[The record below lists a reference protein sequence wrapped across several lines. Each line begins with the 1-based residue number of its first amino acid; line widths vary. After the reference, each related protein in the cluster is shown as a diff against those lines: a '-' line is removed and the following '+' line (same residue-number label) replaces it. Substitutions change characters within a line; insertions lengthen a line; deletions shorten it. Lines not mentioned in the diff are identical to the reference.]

1 MNSFQIRQ
9 KFLDFFAKKGHAVV
23 PSSSL
28 IPAEDPTLLFTNAGM
43 NQFKDLFLGKEKRSY
58 TRATSSQKCVRAGG
72 KHNDLEQVGFTER
85 HLTFFEMLGNFS
97 FGDYFKKDAIPF
109 AWEFLTKDMQLPEDK
124 LYVTIYKTDDEAFEI
139 WHNTVGLPANRI
151 TRLGEKDN
159 FWQMGDTGP
168 CGPCSEIYIDRG
180 LEKGCKQPNCAPG
193 CDCDR
198 FMEIW
203 NNVFMQYERHAD
215 GTLHPLKQTGVD
227 TGMGLERLCTVMQ
240 GVNTVFDTDLC
251 TTIIKKTEQISGRS
265 YTQSDDTLKAAF
277 RVIADHV
284 RSCSLLIAD
293 GCSPSNDGRGYVLRK
308 IIRRAALFAQKLSND
323 QHLFAKLAQEFIT
336 FMAPVFPELETNKKL
351 ILSVLDNEIE
361 RFTCNLVQG
370 QAIFEKYLEENKK
383 AKKSIITG
391 EQVFKLYDTY
401 GFPPELT
408 MVMAREHNLS
418 IDMAGFEEEM
428 KKQQDQSGKKQA
440 STKEAITIPDTMSTI
455 FVGYDKLEST
465 STIQYVQ
472 TNLQDNTA
480 WIVPKECPF
489 YVECGGQVSDTGFVT
504 INNHTHPILDLQKM
518 GCTNAPCIAIKISL
532 KTTHGVH
539 HQDIHLGDAIHCTVD
554 HHTRLNTVKNHTA
567 THLLQATL
575 VQILGPQV
583 KQAGSQVTPD
593 HFRFDYT
600 HHQALTPEQIE
611 QVEQLVNQKIQEN
624 ISTNVFT
631 STLEKAKQAGALA
644 FFGEKYNP
652 ECVRVV
658 QIPGFSVELCGG
670 THASSTGIIGCFK
683 IMSEMA
689 LATGTRR
696 IIGVT
701 GPQAIT
707 LFQQTFTTV
716 KKLSEEFK
724 AKPEEVF
731 AAVKKLQ
738 QTHQETLSEVKTLK
752 KQAIKANSAAMTKDL
767 VTIGKVP
774 FLYLELENM
783 SNDDLKTLCQEFEK
797 TTPGF
802 YFVLSK
808 DGTTGNSSF
817 LGYVSKQYQTMVNA
831 KLCFDELKQ
840 ATPELRG
847 GGSPAMVQGSGAL
860 KESLKNL
867 IVAWLK
873 KQPNA

>member
-9 KFLDFFAKKGHAVV
+9 KFLDFFAKKGHTVV
-23 PSSSL
+23 ASSSL

-109 AWEFLTKDMQLPEDK
+109 AWEFLTKDMQLPADK
-124 LYVTIYKTDDEAFEI
+124 LHVTIYKTDDEAFEI
-139 WHNTVGLPANRI
+139 WHKIVGLPADRI

-168 CGPCSEIYIDRG
+168 CGPCTEIYIDRG
-180 LEKGCKQPNCAPG
+180 IEKGCKQPNCAPG
-193 CDCDR
+193 CDCSR

-215 GTLHPLKQTGVD
+215 STLHPLKQTGVD
-227 TGMGLERLCTVMQ
+227 TGMGLERLCIVMQ
-240 GVNTVFDTDLC
+240 GVNTIFDTDLFA
-251 TTIIKKTEQISGRS
+251 TIIKKAEGISGRN
-265 YTQSDDTLKAAF
+265 YAQGDENIKAAF
-277 RVIADHV
+277 RVLADHV

-293 GCSPSNDGRGYVLRK
+293 GCSPSNEGRGYVLRK

-323 QHLFAKLAQEFIT
+323 QHLFSKLAQEFIV
-336 FMAPVFPELETNKKL
+336 FMAPVFPELEINKKL
-351 ILSVLDNEIE
+351 IISVLNNEIE

-370 QAIFEKYLEENKK
+370 QSIFEKYIEENKK
-383 AKKSIITG
+383 AKKAFITG

-408 MVMAREHNLS
+408 MVLAREHNLN

-440 STKEAITIPDTMSTI
+440 ATKETISIPDTMSTT
-455 FVGYDKLEST
+455 FVGYDKLETT

-489 YVECGGQVSDTGFVT
+489 YVECGGQVSDVGFVS
-504 INNHTHPILDLQKM
+504 IKNHNHPIIDLQKM

-532 KTTHGVH
+532 KTNNGSL

-554 HHTRLNTVKNHTA
+554 HFARLNTVKNHTA
-567 THLLQATL
+567 THLLQAAL

-583 KQAGSQVTPD
+583 KQAGSQVTPE
-593 HFRFDYT
+593 HFRFDFT
-600 HHQALTPEQIE
+600 HHQGLTPEQIE
-611 QVEQLVNQKIQEN
+611 QVEQIVNQKIQEN
-624 ISTNVFT
+624 IQLNIFT

-652 ECVRVV
+652 ENVRVV

-670 THASSTGIIGCFK
+670 THAPSTGIIGSFK
-683 IMSEMA
+683 IVSEMA

-701 GPQAIT
+701 GPEAIK
-707 LFQQTFTTV
+707 LFQLTHATV

-724 AKPEEVF
+724 AKPDEVLS
-731 AAVKKLQ
+731 AVKKLQ
-738 QTHQETLSEVKTLK
+738 QTHQETLTEIKNLK
-752 KQAIKANSAAMTKDL
+752 KQLIKANSSAMTKDL
-767 VTIGKVP
+767 VTIGTVP

-783 SNDDLKTLCQEFEK
+783 SNEDLRTLCQELEK

-802 YFVLSK
+802 YFVVSK
-808 DGTTGNSSF
+808 DTTTGISSF
-817 LGYVSKQYQTMVNA
+817 LGYVSKQHQASVNA
-831 KLCFDELKQ
+831 KTGFETIKQ
-840 ATPELRG
+840 AVPELRG
-847 GGSPAMVQGSGAL
+847 GGSPAMVQGSGII

-867 IVAWLK
+867 IVGWLK
-873 KQPNA
+873 TL